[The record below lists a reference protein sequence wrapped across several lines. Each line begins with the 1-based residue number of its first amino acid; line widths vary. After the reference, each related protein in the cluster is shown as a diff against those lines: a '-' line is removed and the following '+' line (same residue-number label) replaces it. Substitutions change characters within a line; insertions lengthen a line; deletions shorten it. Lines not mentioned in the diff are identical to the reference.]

1 MTGIF
6 FIFFKVHYNFIFFIE
21 MESEAFHYYS
31 LAFCIF
37 QYFLPVLL
45 MTYFYWMVASTI
57 WKRHSDGPQTEN
69 LRNNTRDLNMLNG
82 RKRVREYL
90 TIFSFFRP
98 II

>member
-1 MTGIF
+1 
-6 FIFFKVHYNFIFFIE
+6 
-21 MESEAFHYYS
+21 MEREAFHYYS